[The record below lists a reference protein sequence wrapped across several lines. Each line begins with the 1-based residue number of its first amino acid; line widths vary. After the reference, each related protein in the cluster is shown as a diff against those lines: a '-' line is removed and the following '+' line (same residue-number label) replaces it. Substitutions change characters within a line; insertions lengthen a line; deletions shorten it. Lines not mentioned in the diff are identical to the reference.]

1 MGTGILLSYLL
12 PANPSDKNSVC
23 NQRLLKEWINK
34 GYMFWSTKTYNNN
47 IAEQI

>member
-12 PANPSDKNSVC
+12 TANPSDKNSVC
-23 NQRLLKEWINK
+23 NQHLLKEWINK

-47 IAEQI
+47 IPEQI